1 MAGMR
6 YYSEVMN
13 KPSTAPL
20 RSASL
25 RSWYQR
31 PLGQLLA
38 HNELLALESELPTL
52 FGYHLLVLDPPWE
65 RCHLENSRIPHHVI
79 QSVEPLAQQQA
90 GLGGHTEQW
99 PIMSDTI
106 DAIVLPHTLEITRD
120 PHQVLREA
128 DRSLIPDGHLV
139 IIGFNPRSLWGLR
152 RALSRKR
159 QQMPWGCQ
167 FLSMNRIKDW
177 LRLLG
182 FDTLHAR
189 YLFQYPPLQN
199 VRLLEKL
206 RISAAPGDNYGRKYL
221 SAAYIL
227 VARKRSIVLTP
238 LKEGPLERRRLFP
251 VGIPSSTQG
260 NVRRVS

>member
-1 MAGMR
+1 MLISLPERA
-6 YYSEVMN
+6 
-13 KPSTAPL
+13 
-20 RSASL
+20 ASL
-25 RSWYQR
+25 QHWYQR
-31 PLGQLLA
+31 PLGRLLA
-38 HNELLALESELPTL
+38 DIELDALAEQLPQL
-52 FGYHLLVLDPPWE
+52 FGYHLVVVDPPWE
-65 RCHLENSRIPHHVI
+65 SCSLADSRIPHHVV
-79 QSVEPLAQQQA
+79 QRTGTAA
-90 GLGGHTEQW
+90 GMETGVIGHTDQW
-99 PIMSDTI
+99 PVMTDTV
-106 DAIVLPHTLEITRD
+106 DAIILPHTLEITRD

-199 VRLLEKL
+199 IRLLEKL
-206 RISAAPGDNYGRKYL
+206 RITAAPGDNYGRKYL

-227 VARKRSIVLTP
+227 VARKRSIILTP

-251 VGIPSSTQG
+251 VGIPSSSQG
-260 NVRRVS
+260 NVRRVN

>member
-1 MAGMR
+1 MR
-6 YYSEVMN
+6 YYFGVMN
-13 KPSTAPL
+13 KEFTTPV

-31 PLGQLLA
+31 PLGRLLA
-38 HNELLALESELPTL
+38 EAELSALEAELPTL

-65 RCHLENSRIPHHVI
+65 HCHLENSRIPHHVI
-79 QSVEPLAQQQA
+79 QSVEPMAQQQA
-90 GLGGHTEQW
+90 GLGGHTEDW

-106 DAIVLPHTLEITRD
+106 DTIVLPHTLEITGD

-139 IIGFNPRSLWGLR
+139 IIGFNPRSLWGMR
-152 RALSRKR
+152 RVLTRKR
-159 QQMPWGCQ
+159 QQMPWDTQ

-182 FDTLHAR
+182 FDTLHAH
-189 YLFQYPPLQN
+189 YLFQRPPIQN

-206 RISAAPGDNYGRKYL
+206 RLTGAAGCYGRKYL
-221 SAAYIL
+221 SGSYIL
-227 VARKRSIVLTP
+227 VARKRTVVMTP
-238 LKEGPLERRRLFP
+238 LKESYLKRRRLFP
-251 VGIPSSTQG
+251 VGIPSSSQG

>member
-1 MAGMR
+1 MDKV
-6 YYSEVMN
+6 Y
-13 KPSTAPL
+13 TAPL

-25 RSWYQR
+25 RNWYQR

-38 HNELLALESELPTL
+38 QTELSALESELPTL
-52 FGYHLLVLDPPWE
+52 FGYHLLMLDPPWE

-79 QSVEPLAQQQA
+79 QSVEPQVQELA
-90 GLGGHTEQW
+90 GLGGHTEDW

-106 DAIVLPHTLEITRD
+106 DAIVLPHTLEITSD

-139 IIGFNPRSLWGLR
+139 IIGFNPRSLGGVR
-152 RALSRKR
+152 RALTRKR
-159 QQMPWGCQ
+159 RQMPWDTQ

-182 FDTLHAR
+182 FDTLHAH
-189 YLFQYPPLQN
+189 YLFQHPPLQN

-206 RISAAPGDNYGRKYL
+206 RIIGAPGDDYGRKYL

-227 VARKRSIVLTP
+227 VARKRTIIMTP
-238 LKEGPLERRRLFP
+238 LKDGLLERRRLFP
-251 VGIPSSTQG
+251 VRIPSSTQG
-260 NVRRVS
+260 NVRRVN

>member
-1 MAGMR
+1 MR
-6 YYSEVMN
+6 YYFGVMN
-13 KPSTAPL
+13 KAFTAPL

-38 HNELLALESELPTL
+38 EIELSALETELPTL

-79 QSVEPLAQQQA
+79 QSVEPLTQAQA
-90 GLGGHTEQW
+90 GLCGHTEDW
-99 PIMSDTI
+99 PILSDTI
-106 DAIVLPHTLEITRD
+106 DAIVLPHTLEITSD

-139 IIGFNPRSLWGLR
+139 IIGFNPRSLWGMR
-152 RALSRKR
+152 RALTRKR
-159 QQMPWGCQ
+159 RQMPWDTQ

-189 YLFQYPPLQN
+189 YLFQHPPVQN

-206 RISAAPGDNYGRKYL
+206 RITGSPGDEYGRKYL

-227 VARKRSIVLTP
+227 VARKRTIVMTP
-238 LKEGPLERRRLFP
+238 VKEGPLERRRLFP
-251 VGIPSSTQG
+251 VGIPSSSQG